1 MKKSLIL
8 ASLVLVGTS
17 SIASENSG
25 FYIGLG
31 VSTGSG
37 AFSRRGNSVVT
48 ADYDSSS
55 TPIKFGM
62 FMKND
67 NRFEISL
74 ETTTF

>member
-1 MKKSLIL
+1 
-8 ASLVLVGTS
+8 VGTN

-37 AFSRRGNSVVT
+37 TLTMTGDSAITS
-48 ADYDSSS
+48 DYDSSS